1 MEIPANRETRPLKRN
16 AADRAFTVRAWR
28 PGDDPALVAILRAQI
43 QLDPGWP
50 PAYARGGDLGK
61 WLGAP
66 ATLGRWVAVDSRE
79 EPVGHVGI
87 APVAPGERAELWTT
101 ALGCDISALAEVCR
115 NLVEPG
121 MRRTGVSAGLTRV
134 ALRAAIDAGRV
145 PVAAVLQDRQASLA
159 MMLSAGWRVVGGV
172 VGSSGRELSV
182 MIPGPRVLAAAQAGR
197 AA

>member
-1 MEIPANRETRPLKRN
+1 MKKN

-28 PGDDPALVAILRAQI
+28 PGDDPALVAILRTQM

-50 PAYARGGDLGK
+50 PSYARGGDLGK

-66 ATLGRWVAVDSRE
+66 ATLGRWVALDPCA
-79 EPVGHVGI
+79 EPLGHVGI
-87 APVAPGERAELWTT
+87 APVAPGESAELWTA
-101 ALGCDISALAEVCR
+101 ALGCDISTLAEVCR
-115 NLVEPG
+115 NLVKPG

-145 PVAAVLQDRQASLA
+145 PVAAVLHDRQASLA
-159 MMLSAGWRVVGGV
+159 MMFSAGWRVVGNV
-172 VGSSGRELSV
+172 VGNSGRELNV
-182 MIPGPRVLAAAQAGR
+182 MIPSPRVITAAQAGR